1 MNPKVTL
8 MVFNQP
14 PDLGNFSRTLGNIAN
29 KANGKPRANPN
40 PPIPAVNSQAP
51 ESPVNDPANKDP
63 KIGPVQEKDTIA
75 KVSAMKNIPII
86 PAADSL
92 FDDLLTQDEGSVNS

>member
-51 ESPVNDPANKDP
+51 ESPVNDPANKVP

-86 PAADSL
+86 PAADSFL
-92 FDDLLTQDEGSVNS
+92 DDLLTQEEGRVNS